1 MPSSSPMK
9 HLRVRALAVVA
20 LSGLLAC
27 DTKEAPPA
35 APAAPAA
42 PAPPPPAAPSAVDGG
57 RADARLGMMERHAI
71 WKAKKEADAKL
82 AAELAAQ
89 EQARLI
95 KFDRA
100 KLPKHVALLAFV
112 KKTRAQLD
120 DAATKLKGKPNAPA
134 QLQKLVAGQR
144 KALVAQGKLLEAI
157 DPKGGNSN
165 ITNDHDQNL
174 QLLAHDYPAAIE
186 VSFSGDEKPLA
197 DARAELDKRQAKIE
211 AWLTELKKKR

>member
-1 MPSSSPMK
+1 MK
-9 HLRVRALAVVA
+9 RLCARALAVVV

-27 DTKEAPPA
+27 DKPEAPPA
-35 APAAPAA
+35 VAPAPPAPAA
-42 PAPPPPAAPSAVDGG
+42 PAPAPSPVMDGG
-57 RADARLGMMERHAI
+57 GPDARPGMMERHAI
-71 WKAKKEADAKL
+71 WKAKKAADEKL

-89 EQARLI
+89 EQARLL
-95 KFDRA
+95 KFDKAR
-100 KLPKHVALLAFV
+100 LPKHVALMAFV

-120 DAATKLKGKPNAPA
+120 AAATNLKGKPNAAA

-144 KALVAQGKLLEAI
+144 KAIVAQGKVLEAI

-186 VSFSGDEKPLA
+186 ASFNGDDKALV
-197 DARAELDKRQAKIE
+197 DLRAELDKRMAKIE
-211 AWLTELKKKR
+211 AWLAQVKKGR

>member
-1 MPSSSPMK
+1 MRSSSPGRI
-9 HLRVRALAVVA
+9 LLLAVVA
-20 LSGLLAC
+20 QLVAC
-27 DTKEAPPA
+27 DSPKPP
-35 APAAPAA
+35 
-42 PAPPPPAAPSAVDGG
+42 PAPPPPPPAPAAPVARAAADGG
-57 RADARLGMMERHAI
+57 QADARPGLMERHAI

-100 KLPKHVALLAFV
+100 KLPKHVALLAFT

-120 DAATKLKGKPNAPA
+120 GAAAKLKGKPNAAA
-134 QLQKLVAGQR
+134 QLQKLVASQR
-144 KALVAQGKLLEAI
+144 KAILAQAKSLEAI

-165 ITNDHDQNL
+165 ITTDHDMTL
-174 QLLAHDYPAAIE
+174 QALAHDYPAAIE
-186 VSFSGDEKPLA
+186 ASFNGDDKVLT

-211 AWLTELKKKR
+211 SWLAQLKKSR